1 MGGIETGDDERF
13 VGEAGGK
20 PSSGEIGVIGVSGVR
35 GESGVDG
42 RESLPLLMILSSTAI
57 AR

>member
-20 PSSGEIGVIGVSGVR
+20 PSSGEIGVIGVSGV
-35 GESGVDG
+35 DG